1 MEKINGSEALERAIQ
16 LLARSMEA
24 FPEDFTT
31 WDRVILSA
39 ASKAASE
46 VDEDSIDVKIL
57 KNTSINGH
65 KVLKGSVVSVTEE
78 NAQKLI
84 SDGKAELKT

>member
-46 VDEDSIDVKIL
+46 VDEDKYYRINIKEVEGEEHRIL
-57 KNTSINGH
+57 
-65 KVLKGSVVSVTEE
+65 
-78 NAQKLI
+78 
-84 SDGKAELKT
+84 DMYR